1 MHVITNSRLN
11 NFVPTPV
18 STSAA
23 ELVRAGF
30 DPSESATVDRI
41 KMLAAALITE
51 CGTLRENNPAAGRHA
66 GHHRPPMTVLH
77 CIMFIIWRWLAGSKA
92 GRMAALTG
100 SALLAVALLYR
111 KGRRDAEQAAERDA
125 LQGYADTRKTADDAL
140 RASDGD
146 TRPVDERLDEHGR
159 LRDEQ
164 AHGHGGGTAH
174 PHRLHTPRSQ
184 PRRRNL

>member
-1 MHVITNSRLN
+1 MGRQ
-11 NFVPTPV
+11 
-18 STSAA
+18 
-23 ELVRAGF
+23 
-30 DPSESATVDRI
+30 
-41 KMLAAALITE
+41 
-51 CGTLRENNPAAGRHA
+51 GRHCQDP
-66 GHHRPPMTVLH
+66 HYIMTVLA
-77 CIMFIIWRWLAGSKA
+77 IIWRWLAGSKA

>member
-1 MHVITNSRLN
+1 M
-11 NFVPTPV
+11 
-18 STSAA
+18 
-23 ELVRAGF
+23 
-30 DPSESATVDRI
+30 
-41 KMLAAALITE
+41 
-51 CGTLRENNPAAGRHA
+51 GRK
-66 GHHRPPMTVLH
+66 GRH
-77 CIMFIIWRWLAGSKA
+77 CIMFAPAIIWRWLAGSKA

-184 PRRRNL
+184 PADAICDGLRPALPTWSRRDTEQSKTQGARFLDVWDAVCKP